1 MLSFALI
8 ILLLVCFFHA
18 TIGLFVF
25 YKNPR
30 DKANIWFF
38 AFTTCLVI
46 WLLSNYFSNDMSFP
60 NSTALII
67 NKSIFLFSI
76 LGIYSLCCFSIYF
89 SKTHVSRPR
98 SQSLHILTAIV
109 ALSCLTPFVVAD
121 IRANGDIYEIS
132 FGILAPLYFACL
144 LFYFCVS
151 IYVLIKKY
159 VASLGADRQRLQ
171 YVILSLLLGLI
182 ISFVTN
188 ALFPSLFN
196 IYALS
201 ALGPI
206 STILISAGFSYAIIR
221 HHLFDIRLVVAR
233 SVAYSLLLTILAGG
247 YSLVGIGIIGLF
259 SLDQESRLSQD
270 IVYALLAVVLVFIF
284 QPLRHL
290 FENITDSIFYR
301 GGYDAND
308 LLANL
313 GTIMARDIELNHL
326 TTDVINE
333 LTSTMKL
340 SKATIIVLDEDK
352 IFYVAEGTT
361 STHKNIDLADLLKI
375 DSGVM
380 LKDSTESEDIK
391 SIFSK
396 YGINAS
402 VDLRS
407 TNELVGYLLLGDKK
421 SGDIFNATDIKT
433 LNILAHELAIAIH
446 NAKSYTQIQNFNKTL
461 QKRVDEATTQLREAN
476 EHLKELDQLKNEFLS
491 MATHQLNT
499 PLTVVDGYL
508 TMVNDGVVS
517 EPAERKD
524 YLEKTLERV
533 RAMKRMVADFLNVSR
548 IETGKFIIDVE
559 PTDFNKIVSEEFN
572 NLGPSAKTKGVLLQ
586 LIPPNHPVPLVEVDE
601 QKTRQAIMN
610 LIDNAIYYT
619 PKGEVKIY
627 LDSDHDHVTL
637 KVVDNGIGVP
647 EKQKDKLFQKFYRAD
662 NARNERPNGNGVGLY
677 LVKRVIEDQ
686 GGKIIFESAEG
697 KGSTFG
703 FSLPIKSS
711 ITNEKTPESKELAK
725 TAG

>member
-171 YVILSLLLGLI
+171 YVILSLFLGLI

-491 MATHQLNT
+491 MATHQLN
-499 PLTVVDGYL
+499 
-508 TMVNDGVVS
+508 
-517 EPAERKD
+517 
-524 YLEKTLERV
+524 
-533 RAMKRMVADFLNVSR
+533 
-548 IETGKFIIDVE
+548 
-559 PTDFNKIVSEEFN
+559 KIVSEEFN